1 MKRFVV
7 VVIVIFSIVFLLG
20 CFKFK
25 TISFTDKTNIDG
37 GFKTDSSKNAVKNQS
52 DDQGFIFNA
61 GRINYTNG
69 RITGTNSNKS
79 NKDENFIGASYKS
92 LVEFYNYINEIKA
105 ESDKSMEILEIPG
118 YKKEDISGAIVKNR
132 LILEKG
138 RKVVIPEELFIT
150 SEGKYYADKLCN
162 DYLESLLLSRLKLLE
177 NMSKDMNKKS
187 EDIQREISTLKNAV
201 IPNKEAALKFA
212 GESMMEEEGY
222 IWNNTLKIFEIKND
236 KE

>member
-1 MKRFVV
+1 MKKIIVI
-7 VVIVIFSIVFLLG
+7 IVIFVTVLLLG
-20 CFKFK
+20 LFKFK

-37 GFKTDSSKNAVKNQS
+37 GFKTDLSEDKIGNES
-52 DDQGFIFNA
+52 DEEGFIFNV

-69 RITGTNSNKS
+69 RITGTSSNNS
-79 NKDENFIGASYKS
+79 NKDENFIEPSYKS
-92 LVEFYNYINEIKA
+92 LVEFYNYVNEIKA

-118 YKKEDISGAIVKNR
+118 YTKEDISSAIVKNR

-138 RKVVIPEELFIT
+138 RKVTLPEKLFVT

-162 DYLESLLLSRLKLLE
+162 DYLEALLLSRLKLLE

-187 EDIQREISTLKNAV
+187 EDIQREISTLNNAV

-222 IWNNTLKIFEIKND
+222 IWNDTLKIFEIKND